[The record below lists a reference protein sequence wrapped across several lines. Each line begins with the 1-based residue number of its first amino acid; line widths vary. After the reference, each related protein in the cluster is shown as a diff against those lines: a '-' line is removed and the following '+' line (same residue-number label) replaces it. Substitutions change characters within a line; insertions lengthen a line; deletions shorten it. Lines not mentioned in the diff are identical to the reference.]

1 MFGGDKRNLIIA
13 IGVIFVILVGW
24 QFLMPALFP
33 SDERPRRVA
42 EQREP
47 GTAPPSLDQAAPE
60 MTTGADAPDQA
71 QLRQAGIDSP
81 RITIESRRLSGSIAR
96 LGGRIDS
103 VTLLDYH
110 ETADEESPNIV
121 LFQPRDAARP
131 FFADFGWI
139 TAAGGIALPQP
150 DTLWDADRTTLSPGR
165 PVTLHW
171 DNGAGLSF
179 TRKIAVDDDFVF
191 TVTQSVR
198 NTTAAPIALA
208 PYSRIARF
216 SDATESILPFKP
228 LFIFQDGALGIFGE
242 DYQEA
247 DYDDMRDAYDAQ
259 MKNPR
264 AGADYRYEATGGW
277 MGLTD
282 KYWLVA
288 LIPDQATPLHGSFEY
303 VPVDDGQADSFQTI
317 YEAEPLT
324 VNPRQTVSLTSHLF
338 TGAKVISLLDRYED
352 VLGVDRLDL
361 AVDFGP
367 AWFLSK
373 PMFYVIDFF
382 NRATGNFGVAILLL
396 TICVRV
402 LLFPLANKAYA
413 SMSRMRKLQPEMI
426 RLRERF
432 KDDKQR
438 MNTELMK
445 LYREQKAN
453 PVAGCLPLVAQIP
466 VFFALYYMLFVTIEM
481 RHAPFFGWI
490 DDLSAPDPMTFITAF
505 GFLDWPAPEFLL
517 VGIWP
522 LVFGATMWLQMKLN
536 PQPMEPIQ
544 QKIMMALPIIF
555 LFLFARFP
563 AGLVV
568 YWTWNNVLSIGQQW
582 LIMRR
587 MGITRQSL
595 AVDAEKIKKI
605 KEAAEKGTLL
615 KPSRSSRKKTTRSG
629 PNKEG
634 ARASTEG
641 ATRRDG
647 AARAR
652 TAQPR
657 ASEARRDDAPRRK
670 SGTATGNSKRAETST
685 RSGRTEP
692 AGGQKTRAKSA
703 PRART
708 ERKSEARSETT
719 GAGTS
724 SVKRATAERARI
736 ARRKA
741 LARKQRQKA
750 AGRRKQAPTAARQA
764 GAHRRP
770 AHELH
775 GAPQGGSRDP
785 PRRGYSPAHPRACG
799 RERAPEIASPAQGG
813 TRRRSCRRRERR
825 SGRSAPRCGASG
837 RGTATDW
844 RGRRR
849 SHRGKRSGGTGIIP
863 GHVRRRRRMDEPG
876 PAEAPAP
883 ENAEAR
889 AAALEAGRRLFARPC
904 RFVAGVAGP
913 DGLPAPTLPEIAFA
927 GRSNVGKSSLV
938 NALTGQRALA
948 RISNTPGRT
957 RELNFFDLDG
967 RLTLVDLPGYGYAAA
982 SRQKIKAWTRLAEAY
997 LRGRST
1003 LRRVCLL
1010 LDARRGITSADEPVM
1025 AAFDQSA
1032 VSFLAVLTKC
1042 DKLAPEA
1049 LTAQTAAIEAALAA
1063 HVAAYPSLI
1072 ATSARTGAG
1081 IAALRSHLAALA
1093 TAERIG

>member
-1 MFGGDKRNLIIA
+1 M
-13 IGVIFVILVGW
+13 
-24 QFLMPALFP
+24 
-33 SDERPRRVA
+33 
-42 EQREP
+42 
-47 GTAPPSLDQAAPE
+47 
-60 MTTGADAPDQA
+60 
-71 QLRQAGIDSP
+71 
-81 RITIESRRLSGSIAR
+81 
-96 LGGRIDS
+96 
-103 VTLLDYH
+103 
-110 ETADEESPNIV
+110 
-121 LFQPRDAARP
+121 
-131 FFADFGWI
+131 
-139 TAAGGIALPQP
+139 
-150 DTLWDADRTTLSPGR
+150 
-165 PVTLHW
+165 
-171 DNGAGLSF
+171 
-179 TRKIAVDDDFVF
+179 
-191 TVTQSVR
+191 
-198 NTTAAPIALA
+198 
-208 PYSRIARF
+208 
-216 SDATESILPFKP
+216 
-228 LFIFQDGALGIFGE
+228 
-242 DYQEA
+242 
-247 DYDDMRDAYDAQ
+247 
-259 MKNPR
+259 
-264 AGADYRYEATGGW
+264 
-277 MGLTD
+277 
-282 KYWLVA
+282 
-288 LIPDQATPLHGSFEY
+288 
-303 VPVDDGQADSFQTI
+303 PVDDGQADSFQTI

-587 MGITRQSL
+587 MGITRKSL
-595 AVDAEKIKKI
+595 AEDAEKIKKI

-615 KPSRSSRKKTTRSG
+615 KPSRSSRKKSTRSG

-634 ARASTEG
+634 ARAGTED
-641 ATRRDG
+641 ATRRNG

-652 TAQPR
+652 KAQPR
-657 ASEARRDDAPRRK
+657 ASEAQRDDAPRRK
-670 SGTATGNSKRAETST
+670 SGTAAGNSKRAETST
-685 RSGRTEP
+685 RSRRTEP

-708 ERKSEARSETT
+708 ERKSEARSET

-724 SVKRATAERARI
+724 SVKRAAAERARI

-741 LARKQRQKA
+741 LARKQRQKGA
-750 AGRRKQAPTAARQA
+750 SRRKQAPTAARPTSFMERLKA
-764 GAHRRP
+764 GLGIPP
-770 AHELH
+770 AE
-775 GAPQGGSRDP
+775 GAPPPTPAPAAEKEPRKSR
-785 PRRGYSPAHPRACG
+785 RQRKA
-799 RERAPEIASPAQGG
+799 ERAA
-813 TRRRSCRRRERR
+813 TRAGVE
-825 SGRSAPRCGASG
+825 GDA
-837 RGTATDW
+837 
-844 RGRRR
+844 
-849 SHRGKRSGGTGIIP
+849 
-863 GHVRRRRRMDEPG
+863 
-876 PAEAPAP
+876 PAEASVDAAPADEAPQPTGAAADAPTEESEAAAP
-883 ENAEAR
+883 ESS
-889 AAALEAGRRLFARPC
+889 
-904 RFVAGVAGP
+904 P
-913 DGLPAPTLPEIAFA
+913 D
-927 GRSNVGKSSLV
+927 
-938 NALTGQRALA
+938 
-948 RISNTPGRT
+948 
-957 RELNFFDLDG
+957 
-967 RLTLVDLPGYGYAAA
+967 
-982 SRQKIKAWTRLAEAY
+982 
-997 LRGRST
+997 
-1003 LRRVCLL
+1003 
-1010 LDARRGITSADEPVM
+1010 TSADGGEW
-1025 AAFDQSA
+1025 
-1032 VSFLAVLTKC
+1032 
-1042 DKLAPEA
+1042 
-1049 LTAQTAAIEAALAA
+1049 
-1063 HVAAYPSLI
+1063 
-1072 ATSARTGAG
+1072 TSQDRPRPRRQRTRKRAR
-1081 IAALRSHLAALA
+1081 R
-1093 TAERIG
+1093 R